1 MNKKIIE
8 LDASNFEELTSKG
21 DWAIDFWA
29 EWCGPC
35 KIMSP
40 EFDKAAEELDGKVKF
55 GKINV
60 DKEFELAQRFEVM
73 SIPAMVIM
81 RNGQEKDRTVGAIGK
96 KDILSA
102 IDRAV
107 K

>member
-8 LDASNFEELTSKG
+8 LNASNFEEMTSKG
-21 DWAIDFWA
+21 TWVIDFWA

-35 KIMSP
+35 KIMGP
-40 EFDKAAEELDGKVKF
+40 EFDKVAEELDGKVKF
-55 GKINV
+55 GKV
-60 DKEFELAQRFEVM
+60 DVDQEFELAQRFEVM

-96 KDILSA
+96 KDIISA
-102 IDRAV
+102 INNSL